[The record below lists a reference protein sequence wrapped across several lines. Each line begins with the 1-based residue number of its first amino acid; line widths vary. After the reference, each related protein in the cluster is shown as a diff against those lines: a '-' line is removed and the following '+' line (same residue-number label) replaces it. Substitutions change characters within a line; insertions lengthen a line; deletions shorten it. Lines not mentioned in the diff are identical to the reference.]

1 MDNFIDKAKSE
12 ASELV
17 EKGKD
22 LAGDLAEKGKDALGH
37 IVEEGK
43 EAVEKV
49 KDMFDGDDEK
59 KEEAPAEGEKTSW

>member
-37 IVEEGK
+37 IVEEGT
-43 EAVEKV
+43 
-49 KDMFDGDDEK
+49 F
-59 KEEAPAEGEKTSW
+59 EELRQYSQVFQELWRHQEEGMEQGV